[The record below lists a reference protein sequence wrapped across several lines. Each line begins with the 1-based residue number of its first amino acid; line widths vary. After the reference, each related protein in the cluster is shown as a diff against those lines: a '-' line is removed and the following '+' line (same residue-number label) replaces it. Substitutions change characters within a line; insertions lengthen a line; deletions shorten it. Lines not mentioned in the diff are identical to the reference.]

1 MCKDRSWETA
11 VSAGERRLRLGFLRL
26 GGGRGWRG
34 GFEEVGGFLGE
45 AREGVVG
52 DLEGAL
58 GHEGVDR
65 GGGVAVGDPDE
76 HGAGGDGFELGGQEF
91 GVGGGRR
98 GGRRRWR
105 RRSKER
111 FVGDGGFIFFS
122 SGLRAR
128 VMVTVLPSKVV
139 RV

>member
-1 MCKDRSWETA
+1 MCKDRSWQTA

-91 GVGGGRR
+91 GVGG
-98 GGRRRWR
+98 
-105 RRSKER
+105 
-111 FVGDGGFIFFS
+111 VGDGGVAAPRRDLSATGGFIFFS